1 MQLTWKNPGDWG
13 LATLNITRILWES
26 GRPDAESHAWRRNGV
41 LRGFVEKD
49 LVMGK
54 SGADW
59 PRLMHQPDTNIAENV
74 AYLGRTSGL
83 SPEALGS

>member
-1 MQLTWKNPGDWG
+1 M
-13 LATLNITRILWES
+13 
-26 GRPDAESHAWRRNGV
+26 
-41 LRGFVEKD
+41 LRGFMEKD

-83 SPEALGS
+83 SREDLGS